1 MSIDSSVDTL
11 EIRNADKIKFIG
23 TSNTI
28 IDTTTGRVGIGMEPT
43 NALDVMGNVYVSS
56 NLQVSNINFT
66 GSFNQN
72 GASFASSP
80 WTTTGDDLSYT
91 TGKVGVGTNSP
102 SGTLHV
108 APLTSTG
115 HTITASPTSQWGTL
129 LEPEVYDSN
138 FSTYYNN
145 CDITGVA
152 NDSSG
157 NVYVVG
163 LYRSDNA
170 YDLGNGVSLPAS
182 LVQNSTGYIIKYNSS
197 GTPQWANTFEPP
209 SPGTQFTSGESV
221 ATDSNGNVY
230 VTGRWVYYVNFGNSI
245 TLTGS
250 GQTDAF
256 IVKFNGS
263 GVAQWAK
270 PISGSSDSYPYGIA
284 TDSSGNVYTVG
295 YYSSTTS
302 IDLGNSVTLSA
313 SNGSDAF
320 LVKHNTDGVAQWVI
334 NIDTSGTCLLKA
346 VTTDSGGNVFVTG
359 GYNSTSDV
367 SLASYVTLPN
377 SSDVTHGFIVKYTSG
392 VAQWVKV
399 INGTTTCAGRNVA
412 TDSNGNI
419 YLVGQYSSTSSIDLG
434 NSVSLPVTV
443 SSDAFVVKYNTGGTP
458 QWAKSISGTGN
469 DSSYGIAT
477 NSNGDVYVV
486 GDYTS
491 TSDID
496 IGNNLTLSANSTA
509 NTQEGFIIIYD
520 TDGTPQSVRI
530 VSGSSTNVQ
539 LRQIKVD
546 SNNNI
551 YVGGAGLVG
560 TNQITIDDNTTLTRS
575 TNASSAMQDV
585 TGLLI
590 KYVTQGTLTDTAL
603 TVAGNV
609 EIGTAN
615 LFVNTTSG
623 KVGVGTKTPSAK
635 LHIVPDSVI
644 GTDLSSMTSQWGLLL
659 ETQWLDYFSYYTVS
673 SNQVEDVAVDSN
685 GNVYVTG
692 WYRSDSTWNVGN
704 SVTLPSRSGT
714 SKQSFTI
721 KYNSTGTPQWG
732 KTTGGSR
739 GEGRSIVTDSSG
751 NVYVTGGFNNSSI
764 IDLGNSVTLPN
775 VGTSQLFTYIVK
787 YDTDGTAQW
796 ANAVE
801 ATSGSDGYG
810 IAVDSNG
817 NVYVT
822 GRYRQTSGTTSLG
835 NGISLPQTNSDADP
849 CTIKYNSSGVAQWA
863 NGIGTEGSSGAGP
876 NYGYGIATDSN
887 GDVYVTGSYYHSGP
901 SAISLGNGV
910 TIPANTSTMDA
921 FIVKYNTTGTA
932 QWANVIDSSQ
942 TIGRGIATDSSGN
955 VYVTGIYENHGSSIS
970 FGNSVTL
977 PDVTTT
983 PGRYIFTAKYDTN
996 GVTQWA
1002 NALETSTGTS
1012 YSDGYGIATD
1022 SNGNVYVTGTYIANS
1037 DIDLGNNI
1045 TLPAMTPGNGYVV
1058 VYDTDG
1064 TTQGVRVIENANPYQ
1079 YANSQCA
1086 GRGIAT
1092 GPNDTIIVVGEIPV
1106 MNSSVAIDDTV
1117 TLQRTTYSYIVID
1130 DNIGFIIKYSAQ
1142 TLVRDVGLTVTGNVS
1157 VVGGEIFSGAVN
1169 GAKDQDVTSYLGR
1182 VAIGYDGFSTDDAT
1196 FAHIDNNSSTSFA
1209 LKQLASG
1216 ETHINS
1222 NDNQQINFRINNVS
1236 KGAFSNT
1243 GDFFVTS
1250 RVGIGTTTPE
1260 AELHVLGNTFASP
1273 TIPSGNPLWYKTINS
1288 PSSSVYVMSVA
1299 TDPNGNVYTCGHYQS
1314 TSAFSIGNGITLP
1327 ISTQQAA
1334 YIVQY
1339 DSSGTPQWRNVVDGA
1354 SFDYGQSVATDSVGN
1369 VYFCGHYISSSSFSI
1384 GNGLTLPSS
1393 AGGGY
1398 DVFFIKY
1405 SSSGL
1410 PLWAKSISGSSSDYG
1425 IDVATDPS
1433 GNVYLSG
1440 RYNSTSTVSLGSG
1453 LSLPISSGI
1462 DAYIIKYDTSGNPLW
1477 FKTINGTSSDYG
1489 TSLATDSNGNVYFC
1503 GYYYSTSTVSL
1514 GSGLSLPISSGYDAF
1529 IVKYD
1534 NSTSGNPLW
1543 FKTIN
1548 GGSSDYGSNLATDSA
1563 GNVYFSGQYFP
1574 STSTISLGNGLSL
1587 PANSSTTGRD
1597 AFIVKYD
1604 STGNALWSKT
1614 LMGSNNIY
1622 AEGVATDSDGSV
1634 HVYGRYDSTSA
1645 ISLGNSLSL
1654 PIASGVDLYIVK
1666 YDSTGNALQYNT
1678 IDGTSSSYGY
1688 SVATDSNGNVY
1699 IGGHYNSTST
1709 VSLGSGLSLPIS
1721 TGQDGFII
1729 KYNFP
1734 TMPVGV
1740 FLNGNMGRIGIN
1752 TTSPG
1757 YALDVT
1763 GDINFTGSLY
1773 QNGTAYGGGGTSY
1786 WALSGSNISYTNG
1799 DVSIGTSIPDTNFHV
1814 VGTSRFDGEVAW
1826 YKAGERTSYANYGS
1840 NRDWFIRSGSTLGK
1854 VVIQDGGGY
1863 TGIGT
1868 TVPQGTLHVS
1878 SGTAG
1883 DCRLILQAD
1892 TDNNNEGDNPRIEFW
1907 QDGAIQESAIG
1918 MTSNRL
1924 NLWNSVG
1931 AGAGIA
1937 FHTGTVD
1944 GWTNAIERMT
1954 ITSTGSVGINQ
1965 TSPNYTLDVGGN
1977 INFTG
1982 NLTQNGVTYGGGGSG
1997 SSQWIGTTNIYY
2009 NSGNVGIGL
2018 TNPTSKLHVDGNI
2031 YATGNVTAYSDKR
2044 TKTNLQ
2050 IIDDALNKVS
2060 NLNGYTYEKDGT
2072 KYTGLVAQEVLE
2084 VLPEAVV
2091 GNEEDGYALAY
2102 GNMVGILVEAI
2113 KELSNE
2119 VKILKEKLYS

>member
-1 MSIDSSVDTL
+1 MSIDSNVDTL

-102 SGTLHV
+102 IGTLHV
-108 APLTSTG
+108 VPGSSNG

-129 LEPEVYDSN
+129 LEPEVYDSF
-138 FSTYYNN
+138 FSTFYNN

-270 PISGSSDSYPYGIA
+270 PISGSSLSYPYGIA

-313 SNGSDAF
+313 STGSDAF

-359 GYNSTSDV
+359 AYRSTSDV

-399 INGTTTCAGRNVA
+399 INGTTTRAG

-469 DSSYGIAT
+469 DSTYGIAT

-509 NTQEGFIIIYD
+509 NIQEGFIIIYD

-575 TNASSAMQDV
+575 TNASSAYQDV

-590 KYVTQGTLTDTAL
+590 KYVTRGTLTDTAL

-644 GTDLSSMTSQWGLLL
+644 GTDLSSITSQWGSLL
-659 ETQWLDYFSYYTVS
+659 ETQWLDTFYYDTVS
-673 SNQVEDVAVDSN
+673 YNQVEDVAVDSN

-692 WYRSDSTWNVGN
+692 RYRSDSPWNVGN
-704 SVTLPSRSGT
+704 SVTFPVYSGSSST
-714 SKQSFTI
+714 QSFTI

-732 KTTGGSR
+732 KTTGANS

-751 NVYVTGGFNNSSI
+751 NVYVTGSFNSTSI
-764 IDLGNSVTLPN
+764 VDLGNSVTLPN
-775 VGTSQLFTYIVK
+775 VGTSLPFTYIVK
-787 YDTDGTAQW
+787 YDTDGTPQW

-801 ATSGSDGYG
+801 ATNGSDGYG

-817 NVYVT
+817 NVYAT
-822 GRYRQTSGTTSLG
+822 GRYRQTTGTTSLG

-863 NGIGTEGSSGAGP
+863 NGIGTEGSSGTGP
-876 NYGYGIATDSN
+876 NYGYGIATDSDGN
-887 GDVYVTGSYYHSGP
+887 VYVTGSYYHSGP

-910 TIPANTSTMDA
+910 TIPANSATMDA
-921 FIVKYNTTGTA
+921 FIVKYNTAGTA
-932 QWANVIDSSQ
+932 QWANVIDTSQ
-942 TIGRGIATDSSGN
+942 TIGVGIATDSSGN
-955 VYVTGIYENHGSSIS
+955 VYVTGIYENHSSSIS
-970 FGNSVTL
+970 LGNSVTL
-977 PDVTTT
+977 PSAVS
-983 PGRYIFTAKYDTN
+983 PGRNIFTAKYDTN
-996 GVTQWA
+996 GVAQWA
-1002 NALETSTGTS
+1002 DALDTATTGSSS
-1012 YSDGYGIATD
+1012 YSYGIATD
-1022 SNGNVYVTGTYIANS
+1022 SNGNVYVTGTYRLNS
-1037 DIDLGNNI
+1037 AIDLGNNI
-1045 TLPAMTPGNGYVV
+1045 TLPASTTGNGYVII
-1058 VYDTDG
+1058 YDTDG
-1064 TTQGVRVIENANPYQ
+1064 TTQGLRVIEAD
-1079 YANSQCA
+1079 YAQCT

-1092 GPNDTIIVVGEIPV
+1092 GPNDTIFVGGNIPE
-1106 MNSSVAIDDTV
+1106 MASGVAIDDTV
-1117 TLQRTTYSYIVID
+1117 TLQRTYQLYYSPE
-1130 DNIGFIIKYSAQ
+1130 DNVGLIIKYSTQAS
-1142 TLVRDVGLTVTGNVS
+1142 VRDVGLTVTGNVS
-1157 VVGGEIFSGAVN
+1157 VVGGEIFSGAVS

-1182 VAIGYDGFSTDDAT
+1182 VAIGYDGFTTDDAT

-1222 NDNQQINFRINNVS
+1222 KDNQQINFRINNVS
-1236 KGAFSNT
+1236 KGGFSNT

-1250 RVGIGTTTPE
+1250 RVGIGTTTPQS
-1260 AELHVLGNTFASP
+1260 ELHVLGNTFASP
-1273 TIPSGNPLWYKTINS
+1273 AIPSGNPLWFKTINS
-1288 PSSSVYVMSVA
+1288 PSSSVYVQSIA
-1299 TDPNGNVYTCGHYQS
+1299 TDQNGNVNICGQYQS
-1314 TSAFSIGNGITLP
+1314 TSAFSIGNNKSLP

-1334 YIVQY
+1334 FIIQY
-1339 DSSGTPQWRNVVDGA
+1339 DSSGTPQWFNVVDGA

-1369 VYFCGHYISSSSFSI
+1369 VYFGGHYISSSSITIGNGFTLPSSTGSGYDVFLIKYNSTGLAQWAKSIRGSSSDLGEHVATDSSGNVYLTGRYSSTSTISI
-1384 GNGLTLPSS
+1384 GNGLTIPISS
-1393 AGGGY
+1393 GVDA
-1398 DVFFIKY
+1398 FIIKY
-1405 SSSGL
+1405 NTFGT
-1410 PLWAKSISGSSSDYG
+1410 PLWFKTINGTSSDYG
-1425 IDVATDPS
+1425 MSVATDS
-1433 GNVYLSG
+1433 NGNVYIG
-1440 RYNSTSTVSLGSG
+1440 GYYNSTSTVSLGSG
-1453 LSLPISSGI
+1453 LSLPISSTN
-1462 DAYIIKYDTSGNPLW
+1462 DAFIVKYDTYGAPLW
-1477 FKTINGTSSDYG
+1477 FKTINGTNSDYG
-1489 TSLATDSNGNVYFC
+1489 E
-1503 GYYYSTSTVSL
+1503 
-1514 GSGLSLPISSGYDAF
+1514 
-1529 IVKYD
+1529 
-1534 NSTSGNPLW
+1534 
-1543 FKTIN
+1543 
-1548 GGSSDYGSNLATDSA
+1548 NLATDSD
-1563 GNVYFSGQYFP
+1563 GNVYFSGQYLP

-1604 STGNALWSKT
+1604 SSGNALWFKT
-1614 LMGSNNIY
+1614 LVGSNIVY
-1622 AEGVATDSDGSV
+1622 AHGVATDSDGN
-1634 HVYGRYDSTSA
+1634 VYIGGLYDSTSTV
-1645 ISLGNSLSL
+1645 SLGSGLSL
-1654 PIASGVDLYIVK
+1654 PASTGQDIYIVK
-1666 YDSTGNALQYNT
+1666 YDSTGNLLQYNT
-1678 IDGTSSSYGY
+1678 IDGTNYGYAY

-1699 IGGHYNSTST
+1699 IGGRYNSTST

-1734 TMPVGV
+1734 VGVGV
-1740 FLNGNMGRIGIN
+1740 FLNGNTGRIGIN

-1757 YALDVT
+1757 YDLDVT

-1773 QNGTAYGGGGTSY
+1773 QNGTIYGGGSTSH
-1786 WALSGSNISYTNG
+1786 WVLSGSNISYTNG
-1799 DVSIGTSIPDTNFHV
+1799 DVSIGTSIPNRNFHV
-1814 VGTSRFDGEVAW
+1814 VGTSRFDGEVEW
-1826 YKAGERTSYANYGS
+1826 YKAGERTSHANYGS
-1840 NRDWFIRSGSTLGK
+1840 NRDWYIRSGSTSGK
-1854 VVIQDGGGY
+1854 IIIQDGGGY
-1863 TGIGT
+1863 VGVGT
-1868 TVPQGTLHVS
+1868 TDPQGTLHVS

-1907 QDGAIQESAIG
+1907 QDGAIHESAIG

-1924 NLWNSVG
+1924 NLWNSVSS
-1931 AGAGIA
+1931 GAGIA

-1944 GWTNAIERMT
+1944 GWFNAIERMT

-1982 NLTQNGVTYGGGGSG
+1982 NLTQNGMAYGGGGGG
-1997 SSQWIGTTNIYY
+1997 SSQWIGTTNIYF